1 MEKDKKK
8 GSLKI
13 IIAVIIALVV
23 LAGIVICVIM
33 HGKNSSSKKSNKNVK
48 EADTPQEEAIVILF
62 NAINSYDR
70 DKINEL
76 CDPTGENPVIASGMS
91 TGAVYMHN
99 FRFYKSIIE
108 IDDRVRTDQEIMDL
122 YYESYGFS
130 SFREG
135 GPEEYREVSQDNKKY
150 EKKFDDF
157 KADYELVSMKKADE
171 YTVSLRNR
179 LDYEEIDLQEYIGD
193 KYDIEVGDVYVA
205 TIKASWKYGDKE
217 YGFDKDWWD
226 NDHFV
231 EILGNYRGN
240 FGGDT
245 YNKVIRYYEKK
256 KYNLVIYEYKDDWY
270 ILNPY
275 FIAMQETATMKFE

>member
-33 HGKNSSSKKSNKNVK
+33 HGKNSSSKKTNKNEK
-48 EADTPQEEAIVILF
+48 EAETPQEEAIVILF

-70 DKINEL
+70 DTINEL
-76 CDPTGENPVIASGMS
+76 CDPAGDNPIIESGMP

-135 GPEEYREVSQDNKKY
+135 GPEEYREVAQDNKKY

-231 EILGNYRGN
+231 EILSNYREN

-275 FIAMQETATMKFE
+275 FIAMQETATMRFE

>member
-33 HGKNSSSKKSNKNVK
+33 QGKNSSSKKSNKNVK

-70 DKINEL
+70 DTINEL
-76 CDPTGENPVIASGMS
+76 CDPTGDNPTIESGMS
-91 TGAVYMHN
+91 TAAVYMHN

-130 SFREG
+130 PFREG

-193 KYDIEVGDVYVA
+193 KYDIEVGDVYGEGQLRV
-205 TIKASWKYGDKE
+205 SY
-217 YGFDKDWWD
+217 
-226 NDHFV
+226 
-231 EILGNYRGN
+231 
-240 FGGDT
+240 
-245 YNKVIRYYEKK
+245 
-256 KYNLVIYEYKDDWY
+256 LVIYLDAALDGPARRDGGRVRKQGGKLRLQRIYGFHVEVAVRKFAVELDG
-270 ILNPY
+270 
-275 FIAMQETATMKFE
+275 TAFPDGEVLVGDAER

>member
-1 MEKDKKK
+1 
-8 GSLKI
+8 
-13 IIAVIIALVV
+13 
-23 LAGIVICVIM
+23 
-33 HGKNSSSKKSNKNVK
+33 
-48 EADTPQEEAIVILF
+48 
-62 NAINSYDR
+62 
-70 DKINEL
+70 
-76 CDPTGENPVIASGMS
+76 MS
-91 TGAVYMHN
+91 TGAVYKQY
-99 FRFYKSIIE
+99 FKFYKSIIE
-108 IDDRVRTDQEIMDL
+108 NDDRMRTDQEIMDL

-275 FIAMQETATMKFE
+275 FIRMQESATMKFE